1 MIFECARH
9 EGSCL
14 FRCILAFSKI
24 FFSQFWHRVSII
36 ISFRLT
42 LSPLLRLLNTCAD
55 GKPIIRSADSGDWIG
70 TFEGHRGAVW
80 KFRLNAAADQA
91 VSASADFSAKVWD
104 AIRGVEVA
112 SFDHKHIVKAA
123 EFSPDGRAIVTGGHE
138 KLLRIFDLEKPQ
150 EAPTVLSGHTKP
162 ISHAFF
168 SVDGNLIYSAGE
180 ENDIRVWDRR
190 SLTEVLLASFF
201 LLP

>member
-1 MIFECARH
+1 MHDCSFLYIRVARRLCFNQTIILLSIFALMH
-9 EGSCL
+9 N
-14 FRCILAFSKI
+14 
-24 FFSQFWHRVSII
+24 RVSLDIY
-36 ISFRLT
+36 SDRVRSL
-42 LSPLLRLLNTCAD
+42 AD

-80 KFRLNAAADQA
+80 KFRLNAAADHA

-150 EAPTVLSGHTKP
+150 DAATVLNGHTKP

-190 SLTEVLLASFF
+190 SLTEVCG
-201 LLP
+201 

>member
-1 MIFECARH
+1 MPAACF
-9 EGSCL
+9 
-14 FRCILAFSKI
+14 
-24 FFSQFWHRVSII
+24 
-36 ISFRLT
+36 T
-42 LSPLLRLLNTCAD
+42 D

-80 KFRLNAAADQA
+80 KFRLNAAADHA

-150 EAPTVLSGHTKP
+150 EAATVLNGHTKP

-190 SLTEVLLASFF
+190 SLTEVCSRTHCSASFSIG
-201 LLP
+201 PVI